1 MDNFE
6 EQMEDL
12 LIEKQIE
19 DELQTL
25 NELEADMSTEQ
36 KAAYAHL
43 SEGMTMA
50 KERVVLIKNIISD
63 YKYDEDGRAKN
74 DDAAF
79 CAKENHDHA
88 LSLGETIEDFHLIQQ
103 SIEDDE
109 IKTGENQ

>member
-25 NELEADMSTEQ
+25 VELEADLSTVQ
-36 KAAYAHL
+36 KAAYTQM
-43 SEGMTMA
+43 SEGKTMA
-50 KERVVLIKNIISD
+50 KERISIIKSILSD
-63 YKYDEDGRAKN
+63 YKYDDDDRAKN

-79 CAKENHDHA
+79 CAKENYD
-88 LSLGETIEDFHLIQQ
+88 SKIRRQYDN
-103 SIEDDE
+103 DE
-109 IKTGENQ
+109 LVEVILDLQKKAEKDNG

>member
-1 MDNFE
+1 MDSVE

-43 SEGMTMA
+43 SEGMMMA
-50 KERVVLIKNIISD
+50 KERIVLIKNIISD
-63 YKYDEDGRAKN
+63 YKYDDEAVIEN
-74 DDAAF
+74 YLEDAAVIR
-79 CAKENHDHA
+79 KSSDPKTVGYDN
-88 LSLGETIEDFHLIQQ
+88 
-103 SIEDDE
+103 DE
-109 IKTGENQ
+109 LVEVILDLQKKAEKDNE

>member
-25 NELEADMSTEQ
+25 AELEADMSTEQ

-50 KERVVLIKNIISD
+50 KERIVLIKSILSD
-63 YKYDEDGRAKN
+63 YKAEKDNE
-74 DDAAF
+74 
-79 CAKENHDHA
+79 
-88 LSLGETIEDFHLIQQ
+88 
-103 SIEDDE
+103 
-109 IKTGENQ
+109 

>member
-25 NELEADMSTEQ
+25 AELEADMRTEQ

-50 KERVVLIKNIISD
+50 KERIVLIKNILSD
-63 YKYDEDGRAKN
+63 YKAEKDNE
-74 DDAAF
+74 
-79 CAKENHDHA
+79 
-88 LSLGETIEDFHLIQQ
+88 
-103 SIEDDE
+103 
-109 IKTGENQ
+109 

>member
-1 MDNFE
+1 MDNFD

-25 NELEADMSTEQ
+25 RELEADMSTAQ

-50 KERVVLIKNIISD
+50 KERVVLIKSILSD
-63 YKYDEDGRAKN
+63 YKYEVKN
-74 DDAAF
+74 
-79 CAKENHDHA
+79 N
-88 LSLGETIEDFHLIQQ
+88 G
-103 SIEDDE
+103 
-109 IKTGENQ
+109 

>member
-25 NELEADMSTEQ
+25 AELEADMSTGQ

-50 KERVVLIKNIISD
+50 KERIVLIKNILSD
-63 YKYDEDGRAKN
+63 YKAEKDNE
-74 DDAAF
+74 
-79 CAKENHDHA
+79 
-88 LSLGETIEDFHLIQQ
+88 
-103 SIEDDE
+103 
-109 IKTGENQ
+109 

>member
-25 NELEADMSTEQ
+25 AELEADMSTEQ

-50 KERVVLIKNIISD
+50 KERIVLIKSILSD
-63 YKYDEDGRAKN
+63 YKYKVKQKARPPKTVGYDNDELVEVILDLQKKAEKDN
-74 DDAAF
+74 
-79 CAKENHDHA
+79 E
-88 LSLGETIEDFHLIQQ
+88 
-103 SIEDDE
+103 
-109 IKTGENQ
+109 

>member
-25 NELEADMSTEQ
+25 NELEADMTTVQ

-43 SEGMTMA
+43 SKGMTMA
-50 KERVVLIKNIISD
+50 KERVVLIKNILSD
-63 YKYDEDGRAKN
+63 YKYKVKQKARPPKTMGYDNDELVEVILNLQKKAEKDNG
-74 DDAAF
+74 
-79 CAKENHDHA
+79 
-88 LSLGETIEDFHLIQQ
+88 
-103 SIEDDE
+103 
-109 IKTGENQ
+109 

>member
-1 MDNFE
+1 MDNFD

-25 NELEADMSTEQ
+25 RELEADMSTVQ

-50 KERVVLIKNIISD
+50 KERVVLIKSILSD
-63 YKYDEDGRAKN
+63 YKYEVKN
-74 DDAAF
+74 
-79 CAKENHDHA
+79 N
-88 LSLGETIEDFHLIQQ
+88 G
-103 SIEDDE
+103 
-109 IKTGENQ
+109 